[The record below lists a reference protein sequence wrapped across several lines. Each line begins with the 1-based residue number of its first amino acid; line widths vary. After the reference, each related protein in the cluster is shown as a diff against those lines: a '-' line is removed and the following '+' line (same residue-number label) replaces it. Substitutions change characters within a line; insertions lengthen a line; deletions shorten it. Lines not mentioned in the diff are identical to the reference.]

1 MESRPNPISA
11 RAGVLAC
18 YALALLCLAG
28 GGYRTR
34 QLTTLANDGVTVAA
48 VVDGIHRGTKGL
60 KSAELRFTTREGEE
74 ITARDILPM
83 MIFRFR
89 KGDSVR
95 VIYHPP
101 DPRLVTVDL
110 GRWIWLQPVVFFAGA
125 VLLTVLAIVMPR
137 RPAPPVKN

>member
-1 MESRPNPISA
+1 MAYRPNPISA

-34 QLTTLANDGVTVAA
+34 HLTTLTTDGDTAAA

-60 KSAELRFTTREGEE
+60 KSAELRFTTQTGEE

-83 MIFRFR
+83 MIFRFK
-89 KGDSVR
+89 KGESVR

-110 GRWIWLQPVVFFAGA
+110 GRWIWLQPVAFFAGA
-125 VLLTVLAIVMPR
+125 VMLTVLAVMMPR
-137 RPAPPVKN
+137 MPASAGKN